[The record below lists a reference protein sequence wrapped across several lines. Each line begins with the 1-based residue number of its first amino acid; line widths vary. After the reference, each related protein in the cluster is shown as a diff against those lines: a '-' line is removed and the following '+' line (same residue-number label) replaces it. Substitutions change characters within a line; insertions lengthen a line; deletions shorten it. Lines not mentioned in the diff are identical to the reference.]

1 METVLIVLLMLF
13 NVWTVFY
20 MMNEKKMTGESGDK
34 KPPEPDNG
42 RTLPDIMGKS
52 KFRMP
57 ERRRTE
63 KDIPVPEAATSA
75 KAEAVD
81 EKDVTFADEMKSAN
95 NRQPKTVGMSRQVP
109 DDKLDETFT
118 DYRVSDLSEY
128 DEDEGFDGTPHQAG
142 GHTFEDID
150 RAVLTVKKPK
160 AADGELDHA
169 GKVFI
174 DMEGNELFDKL
185 TNSEGMYAKV
195 REVMNRCLDR
205 KAKAGTDQDRNRPA
219 SVDDVSNYMPGV
231 PDDIADFDFRDY
243 V

>member
-20 MMNEKKMTGESGDK
+20 MMNERKMTGDSGSK
-34 KPPEPDNG
+34 KPPEPENG

-75 KAEAVD
+75 ETEAVD

-95 NRQPKTVGMSRQVP
+95 NRQPKIVGMSRQVP

-128 DEDEGFDGTPHQAG
+128 DDDEGFDGTPHQAG
-142 GHTFEDID
+142 GHSFEDID

-160 AADGELDHA
+160 AADSELDRA

-185 TNSEGMYAKV
+185 TRSEGMYAKV
-195 REVMNRCLDR
+195 REVMDRCLDK
-205 KAKAGTDQDRNRPA
+205 KAKDGTDKDRNRPA

>member
-13 NVWTVFY
+13 NAWTVFY
-20 MMNEKKMTGESGDK
+20 MMNERKMTGDSGNK
-34 KPPEPDNG
+34 KPPEPENG

-57 ERRRTE
+57 ERTRTE
-63 KDIPVPEAATSA
+63 KDSAAPEAATSA

-81 EKDVTFADEMKSAN
+81 EKDVTFADESETAG
-95 NRQPKTVGMSRQVP
+95 NRNPEARLSRQVP
-109 DDKLDETFT
+109 DDRLDETFT

-185 TNSEGMYAKV
+185 TRSEGMYAKV
-195 REVMNRCLDR
+195 REVMDRCLDK
-205 KAKAGTDQDRNRPA
+205 KAKAGTGKDVNRPA
-219 SVDDVSNYMPGV
+219 SVDDVSSDMPGV

>member
-20 MMNEKKMTGESGDK
+20 MMNERKMTGDSGDK
-34 KPPEPDNG
+34 KPPESESG

-57 ERRRTE
+57 ERTRTE
-63 KDIPVPEAATSA
+63 KDTTVPETATSA
-75 KAEAVD
+75 KAEVVD
-81 EKDVTFADEMKSAN
+81 EKDVTFADETVPINGQKQEA
-95 NRQPKTVGMSRQVP
+95 KTSRQVP
-109 DDKLDETFT
+109 NDKLDETFT

-128 DEDEGFDGTPHQAG
+128 DDDEGFDGIPHQAS

-150 RAVLTVKKPK
+150 RAVLAVKKPE
-160 AADGELDHA
+160 AADSELDHA
-169 GKVFI
+169 GKVFS

-185 TNSEGMYAKV
+185 TNSEEMYDKV
-195 REVMNRCLDR
+195 REVMNRCLDK
-205 KAKAGTDQDRNRPA
+205 KAKAGTGKNGNRPV
-219 SVDDVSNYMPGV
+219 SVDNISNDMLKV
-231 PDDIADFDFRDY
+231 PDDIADFDIRDY

>member
-20 MMNEKKMTGESGDK
+20 MMNERKMTGDSGNK
-34 KPPEPDNG
+34 KPPEPDND

-57 ERRRTE
+57 ERKRTE
-63 KDIPVPEAATSA
+63 KDTTVPEAATSA

-81 EKDVTFADEMKSAN
+81 EKDVTFADEIRSAN
-95 NRQPKTVGMSRQVP
+95 ILQPKAGKSRQVP
-109 DDKLDETFT
+109 NDKLDETFT
-118 DYRVSDLSEY
+118 DHRVSDLSEY

-160 AADGELDHA
+160 AADSELDHA

-185 TNSEGMYAKV
+185 TRSEGMYAKV
-195 REVMNRCLDR
+195 REVMDRCLDK
-205 KAKAGTDQDRNRPA
+205 KAKAGTGKDGNRPA
-219 SVDDVSNYMPGV
+219 SVDDVSSDMPGV

>member
-1 METVLIVLLMLF
+1 METALIVLLMLF

-20 MMNEKKMTGESGDK
+20 MMNERKMTGENGNK
-34 KPPEPDNG
+34 KPPEPENG
-42 RTLPDIMGKS
+42 RTLPDIIGKS

-57 ERRRTE
+57 ERRMTE
-63 KDIPVPEAATSA
+63 KDTTVPEAATSA
-75 KAEAVD
+75 KAEVVD
-81 EKDVTFADEMKSAN
+81 EKDVTFADEMRPAN
-95 NRQPKTVGMSRQVP
+95 SRKQEVKVSRQVP

-128 DEDEGFDGTPHQAG
+128 EDDEGFDDTPHQAG

-150 RAVLTVKKPK
+150 RAVLAVKKPK
-160 AADGELDHA
+160 AADSELDHA

-185 TNSEGMYAKV
+185 TDSEGMYAKV
-195 REVMNRCLDR
+195 REVMNRCLDK
-205 KAKAGTDQDRNRPA
+205 KAKAGTGINKNRPV
-219 SVDDVSNYMPGV
+219 SVDDISNDMPRV
-231 PDDIADFDFRDY
+231 PDNIADFDIRNY

>member
-20 MMNEKKMTGESGDK
+20 MMNERKMTGCSGNK
-34 KPPEPDNG
+34 KPPEPESG

-63 KDIPVPEAATSA
+63 KDTSVPEAATSA
-75 KAEAVD
+75 KAEVVD
-81 EKDVTFADEMKSAN
+81 EKDVTFADETVPVNGQEQEA
-95 NRQPKTVGMSRQVP
+95 KTSRQVQN
-109 DDKLDETFT
+109 DKLDETFT

-128 DEDEGFDGTPHQAG
+128 DDDEGFDGTPHQAD

-150 RAVLTVKKPK
+150 RAVLAVKKPK
-160 AADGELDHA
+160 AADSELDHA

-185 TNSEGMYAKV
+185 TNSEGMYDKV
-195 REVMNRCLDR
+195 RAVMNRCLDK
-205 KAKAGTDQDRNRPA
+205 KAKAGTGKNGSHPV
-219 SVDDVSNYMPGV
+219 SVDNISNDMPKV
-231 PDDIADFDFRDY
+231 PDDIADFDIRDY